1 MIPFS
6 KVLESLPDCADID
19 RIELRDGGGIAVAVI
34 ENKPGQSGSV
44 RVYRTL
50 LDRHGGRIDG
60 AAAVEGLALY
70 AEHTDDARRQPGRH
84 PNIDR
89 LLAVA
94 AGAEG
99 FGAVIRRRPG

>member
-6 KVLESLPDCADID
+6 EVLKSLPDCADID
-19 RIELRDGGGIAVAVI
+19 SIELRDGGGIAVAVI

-50 LDRHGGRIDG
+50 LDRHGRIDG

-70 AEHTDDARRQPGRH
+70 AEYTDDARRQPGRH

>member
-6 KVLESLPDCADID
+6 EVLESLPDCADID
-19 RIELRDGGGIAVAVI
+19 GIELRDGGGIAVAVI

-60 AAAVEGLALY
+60 AAAVEGLSRY
-70 AEHTDDARRQPGRH
+70 AEYTDDARRQPGRH

-99 FGAVIRRRPG
+99 FGVVIRRRPG

>member
-6 KVLESLPDCADID
+6 EVLQSLPDCADID
-19 RIELRDGGGIAVAVI
+19 SIELRDAAGIAVAVI
-34 ENKPGQSGSV
+34 ENKPGQSGSI
-44 RVYRTL
+44 RVYRAL

-60 AAAVEGLALY
+60 AAAAEGLALY
-70 AEHTDDARRQPGRH
+70 AEHTDDARRQPGKH

-99 FGAVIRRRPG
+99 LHAVIRHRPG